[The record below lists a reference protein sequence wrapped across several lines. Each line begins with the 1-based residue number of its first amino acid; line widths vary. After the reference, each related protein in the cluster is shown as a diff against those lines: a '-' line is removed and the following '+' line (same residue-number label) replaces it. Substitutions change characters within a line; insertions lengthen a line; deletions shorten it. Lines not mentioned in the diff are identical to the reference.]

1 MKKLFLTML
10 MIGSCALVNAQEVA
24 SAIAKPSFDA
34 TVGYTEAITT
44 RGLSYGGDGI
54 VTGIHGK
61 IPTKWADLHVGAYH
75 LWGDENEKTQES
87 QSHFSLFA
95 SKGWN
100 WDKWAIKARAGVR
113 KHQVSASTI
122 NIGPDIEVV
131 NPPGSPA
138 IHDSVAVEASL
149 TLSEDPIGITNWV
162 KPSVSVWRDT
172 DYDYSG
178 VTWGLHNTWHWDVVG
193 HQWHITPA
201 IQWGSAGKMKTTG
214 DYDYTKATLR
224 VGTEVNVFGQTW
236 EPSVKLTYLDND
248 INHQRFVSESET
260 SVWAGVKYRF

>member
-1 MKKLFLTML
+1 MKKTFLSILF
-10 MIGSCALVNAQEVA
+10 IGSCAFVNAQEVA
-24 SAIAKPSFDA
+24 ATKPTFDA
-34 TVGYTEAITT
+34 TVGYTDSIDL
-44 RGLSYGGDGI
+44 RGLSYSGSGV

-61 IPTKWADLHVGAYH
+61 IPTKLADLHVGAYH
-75 LWGDENEKTQES
+75 LWGDDQES

-95 SKGWN
+95 SKGWD
-100 WDKWAIKARAGVR
+100 WDKWAIKAKAGVR
-113 KHQVSASTI
+113 KHQVST
-122 NIGPDIEVV
+122 
-131 NPPGSPA
+131 GSPA
-138 IHDSVAVEASL
+138 IYDSVAVETSL

-201 IQWGSAGKMKTTG
+201 IQWGAAGKMKTTG

-224 VGTEVNVFGQTW
+224 VATEVNVFGQTW

-248 INHQRFVSESET
+248 LHGDIGFASDSET

>member
-1 MKKLFLTML
+1 ML
-10 MIGSCALVNAQEVA
+10 PLV
-24 SAIAKPSFDA
+24 
-34 TVGYTEAITT
+34 
-44 RGLSYGGDGI
+44 
-54 VTGIHGK
+54 
-61 IPTKWADLHVGAYH
+61 IPTVLTFVVDLHVGAYH
-75 LWGDENEKTQES
+75 LWGEDEES

-100 WDKWAIKARAGVR
+100 WDKWAIKAKAGVR
-113 KHQVSASTI
+113 KHQLS
-122 NIGPDIEVV
+122 N
-131 NPPGSPA
+131 PA
-138 IHDSVAVEASL
+138 IYDSVAVETSL

-162 KPSVSVWRDT
+162 KPSVSVWKDT

-201 IQWGSAGKMKTTG
+201 IEWGFAGKMKTTG

-224 VGTEVNVFGQTW
+224 VATEVNVFGQTW

-248 INHQRFVSESET
+248 LHGDLGFASDNET
-260 SVWAGVKYRF
+260 SVWAGVRYRF